1 MTRLLRSGTRPR
13 HPDADV
19 DCAAATNSDGGAPTP
34 MTTPDRV
41 IGSWAA
47 STGPPMQLVSFV
59 VPGMLAVVAGGVL
72 AAVIAPAPT
81 EHATWAAAYLVLVW
95 GVGQVGLGLGQGLCA
110 GRLATALVVAQVIGW
125 NLGSAAVVVG
135 TVSGVPAVADVGAV
149 LLVVT
154 LILLARGVTGGPARR
169 RVGVSSWARLSYGLL
184 IMVLLVSIPVGLIL
198 LRLRA

>member
-1 MTRLLRSGTRPR
+1 
-13 HPDADV
+13 
-19 DCAAATNSDGGAPTP
+19 

-95 GVGQVGLGLGQGLCA
+95 GVAQVALGVGQWLCA
-110 GRLATALVVAQVIGW
+110 GRLSTALVVAQVIGW
-125 NLGSAAVVVG
+125 NVGCAAVVVG

-149 LLVVT
+149 LLVVA
-154 LILLARGVTGGPARR
+154 LILLARGLTGGPARR
-169 RVGVSSWARLSYGLL
+169 RFGVPSWARWSYGLL
-184 IMVLLVSIPVGLIL
+184 ITVLLVSIPVGLIM